1 MRRGI
6 TLRRAHRLP
15 GFLVT
20 VVMLAVWM
28 GIPVTARAQAPTA
41 TAPELTV
48 RADRLD
54 YVFAEKLEFRLEA
67 AAPAAVAQVVLRYTI
82 GEDAPRNRRV
92 PEFEAGGR
100 TVSAKEEE
108 DLVRGSIPPAS
119 MIRWWWS
126 VTLADGRTLETAQ
139 QEARYLDG
147 HFKWQ
152 SLDEGGGLRVWWYDA
167 PRRFAEDIHAQA
179 DAALN
184 RLEPLIGSRPDR
196 LIEIVAYQ
204 SQADLRDA
212 MFDRGAGYEDRLS
225 TLGARVAPDILI
237 LDAGT
242 GGSELDQVIAH
253 ELSHIVLHLHFEE
266 PYMDAPLWLDEGL
279 AMYVEGPLDERE
291 QRSLDEAIAGD
302 QVMSVRSLTSFP
314 GNPDQV
320 ELAYAESRD
329 FVDFLIRSGG
339 QDRFRSLLDS
349 LGTAQLDTDQA
360 LERVY
365 RFDQLGLYQA
375 WRAAHQL
382 PPAATPAPGSTPRSR
397 PTPVPAGGMPCGA
410 VLWLPMG
417 LLLWGR
423 RERSRRGS
431 GRASALGSA
440 PGL

>member
-1 MRRGI
+1 MRRVIHHRRPGRLLGCLA
-6 TLRRAHRLP
+6 TLA
-15 GFLVT
+15 G
-20 VVMLAVWM
+20 LALGV
-28 GIPVTARAQAPTA
+28 GGPSAARAQAPTA
-41 TAPELTV
+41 TAPELSV
-48 RADRLD
+48 REDRLD
-54 YVFAEKLEFRLEA
+54 YVFAQKLEFRLEA
-67 AAPAAVAQVVLRYTI
+67 SAPAEVAQVVLRYTI

-92 PEFEAGGR
+92 PEFQAGGR

-108 DLVRGSIPPAS
+108 DLVRGAIPPAS
-119 MIRWWWS
+119 AIRWWWS
-126 VTLADGRTLETAQ
+126 ITLADGRTLETAQ

-147 HFKWQ
+147 RFQWQ
-152 SLDEGGGLRVWWYDA
+152 SMDEGGLRVWWYDA

-179 DAALN
+179 DAALD
-184 RLEPLIGSRPDR
+184 RLEALIGSRPDR

-212 MFDRGAGYEDRLS
+212 MFDRGAGYEERLS

-279 AMYVEGPLDERE
+279 AMYVEGPLDARE
-291 QRSLDEAIAGD
+291 QRSLDQAIAAD
-302 QVMSVRSLTSFP
+302 QVMSVRSLSSFP

-339 QDRFRSLLDS
+339 QERFRTLLDT

-382 PPAATPAPGSTPRSR
+382 APAATPAPGSTPRPR
-397 PTPVPAGGMPCGA
+397 PTPAPTGGMPCGA
-410 VLWLPMG
+410 LLWLPAG
-417 LLLWGR
+417 LLLWGSRARAR
-423 RERSRRGS
+423 RDS
-431 GRASALGSA
+431 GRAAAGRST